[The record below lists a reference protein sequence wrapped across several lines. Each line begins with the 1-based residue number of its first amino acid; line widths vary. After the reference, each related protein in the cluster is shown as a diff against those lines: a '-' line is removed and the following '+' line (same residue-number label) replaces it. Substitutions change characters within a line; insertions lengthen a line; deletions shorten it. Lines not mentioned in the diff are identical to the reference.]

1 MKRHP
6 ERRRLLIVPCVVA
19 LAALLVVGGCQAHTH
34 TDAEKTIITHVD
46 QEFTISLR
54 VTPRLGAYW
63 EESHDGNLLTLL
75 ESQIVMDKPSEPVSG
90 NAEFRFKALKK
101 GKTEITF
108 TLGSGSTGPV
118 RDQKVFTVDIK

>member
-1 MKRHP
+1 MKR
-6 ERRRLLIVPCVVA
+6 LLALGVVA
-19 LAALLVVGGCQAHTH
+19 LSVTLLVAGGCQAHTH

-54 VTPRLGAYW
+54 VTTRLGASW

-90 NAEFRFKALKK
+90 NAEFRFKALKQ

-108 TLGSGSTGPV
+108 TLRHGATGPV
-118 RDQKVFTVDIK
+118 RVQKVFTVEIR

>member
-1 MKRHP
+1 MKKK
-6 ERRRLLIVPCVVA
+6 LIIGLI
-19 LAALLVVGGCQAHTH
+19 LAMLLVPVSCAAPAY

-54 VTPRLGAYW
+54 VTPRLGARW

-75 ESQIVMDKPSEPVSG
+75 ESQIVMDKPLEPVFG

-108 TLGSGSTGPV
+108 TLELGSTGPV